1 MLEVNAVSV
10 SYGKSRIVNNVSFAV
25 DSSEK
30 LAILGRNG
38 VGKTTLLKSMIGLLP
53 MQTGTL
59 RLGDRNL
66 TAMKAYE
73 RACNGISYVPQ
84 GREIIPN
91 LTVQENL
98 ELGALAHTR
107 AVRERMAEV
116 FDYFPILPE
125 HLHRKGGVLSGGQQQ
140 QLAIARA
147 LMSHPKALLLDEP
160 TEGIQPN
167 VVAEI
172 GNILKRIHK
181 TLQIPI
187 IIVEQNLKFAR
198 RLADRFLIIQKG
210 EIVAGGAMETLSD
223 EIIHRYL
230 TV

>member
-91 LTVQENL
+91 LTVQQNL
-98 ELGALAHTR
+98 ELGALAHTK

-187 IIVEQNLKFAR
+187 VIVEQNLKFAR

>member
-10 SYGKSRIVNNVSFAV
+10 SYGKSRIVNKVSFSV
-25 DSSEK
+25 DSTEK

-38 VGKTTLLKSMIGLLP
+38 VGKTTLLKSLIGLLP
-53 MQTGTL
+53 IQNGSIS
-59 RLGDRNL
+59 LGDVNL
-66 TAMKAYE
+66 TKMKAYE
-73 RACNGISYVPQ
+73 RACSGIAYVPQ

-91 LTVQENL
+91 MTVKENL
-98 ELGALAHTR
+98 ELGALAHTKDIKD
-107 AVRERMAEV
+107 RMEEV

-147 LMSHPKALLLDEP
+147 LMSHPKTLLLDEP

-172 GNILKRIHK
+172 GNILKRIH
-181 TLQIPI
+181 TAMQIPI
-187 IIVEQNLKFAR
+187 IIVEQNLKFAKK
-198 RLADRFLIIQKG
+198 LADRFIVIQKG
-210 EIVAGGAMETLSD
+210 EIVAGGATEELSD
-223 EIIHRYL
+223 EVIHRYL

>member
-1 MLEVNAVSV
+1 MLEVNAISV
-10 SYGKSRIVNNVSFAV
+10 CYGKSRIVNNVSFAV

-187 IIVEQNLKFAR
+187 VIVEQNLKFAR

-223 EIIHRYL
+223 EIILRYL

>member
-230 TV
+230 AV

>member
-38 VGKTTLLKSMIGLLP
+38 VGKTTLLKSLIGLLP
-53 MQTGTL
+53 MQTGNL

-66 TAMKAYE
+66 TDMKAYE

-230 TV
+230 AV